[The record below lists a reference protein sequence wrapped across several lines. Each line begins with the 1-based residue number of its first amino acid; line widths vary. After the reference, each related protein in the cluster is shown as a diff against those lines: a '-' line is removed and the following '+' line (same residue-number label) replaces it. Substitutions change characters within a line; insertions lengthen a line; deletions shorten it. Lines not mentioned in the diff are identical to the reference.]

1 MEQLLAVELGDS
13 VGSVAVFE
21 VDSRPAGSD
30 LELAAAGSGV
40 VARAKVTLDEALE
53 QVRPALA
60 SVVRTVRSLSPDEVE
75 LEFGLKV
82 GGDTSVIIAKG
93 TAEVNFAVRLRWSQ
107 S

>member
-1 MEQLLAVELGDS
+1 MDQLLTVELGGS
-13 VGSVAVFE
+13 AGSVAVFE
-21 VDSRPAGSD
+21 VDSRLAGSD
-30 LELAAAGSGV
+30 LELAAGGSGV
-40 VARAKVTLDEALE
+40 VGRAKVTLDEALE

-60 SVVRTVRSLSPDEVE
+60 SVVQTVRSLSPDEVE

-93 TAEVNFAVRLRWSQ
+93 TAEVNFAVRLRWKQ